1 MSTFILSSRSAEVTV
16 RNSSVSFPTCF
27 RIDNV
32 GHSEKGGGRG
42 VEWKFP
48 FISFIIFDG
57 LPKWDKLIHPTL
69 TRLNMFSVFITVKPS
84 VEGRVRTTEG
94 VTSGLREL
102 ANYLVFSADNLI
114 LYLFKTPRISSRSL
128 SASSATERVE
138 SELLKS
144 LPRGTSPSSKL
155 VNSSLFGVISWSKSA
170 GSSED

>member
-1 MSTFILSSRSAEVTV
+1 
-16 RNSSVSFPTCF
+16 
-27 RIDNV
+27 
-32 GHSEKGGGRG
+32 
-42 VEWKFP
+42 
-48 FISFIIFDG
+48 
-57 LPKWDKLIHPTL
+57 
-69 TRLNMFSVFITVKPS
+69 MFSVIITVRPS

-114 LYLFKTPRISSRSL
+114 LYLFKTLRISSRSL

-155 VNSSLFGVISWSKSA
+155 VNSILFGVISWSKSA